1 MTRPNL
7 FTFATSELS
16 QDAFL
21 GWLLTWADPSYRD
34 ADEPLHEAGVA
45 LLCRLLAAAG
55 LPAPADCRAVKVKRQ
70 HERIDLLV
78 LVNSDLALVIED
90 KTHTEDAAGKLLGY
104 LASARDEFAGRA
116 VGGVY
121 LKTGDQGWYGEID
134 RAGYG
139 RFGRR
144 ELLDALRHGKELG
157 VSNDIY
163 DDFLDHL
170 QAMEDAVQAYRTRP
184 VSSWDGC
191 CWVGFFSELQERM
204 GDGRWQ
210 EVFPPGQP
218 GFMAMLWHWRGG
230 KFLQLE
236 EERLA
241 FKIEVT
247 DKARQKADRQAWRDA
262 VVAAAASAGL
272 PVQPTPSRQGTWM
285 TVARL
290 DAADYRVAGEGGLI
304 DVARTIETLRKA
316 EAIMDAA
323 LAGLPAAA
331 AGPPTAG

>member
-7 FTFATSELS
+7 FAFATSELS

-21 GWLLTWADPSYRD
+21 GWLLSWADLACRQED
-34 ADEPLHEAGVA
+34 GPLHLAGA
-45 LLCRLLAAAG
+45 ELLGRLLAAAG
-55 LPAPADCRAVKVKRQ
+55 LPRPAEYRSVKVERQ

-78 LVNSDLALVIED
+78 LVNDDLALVIED
-90 KTHTEDAAGKLLGY
+90 KTHTEDHAAKLLAY

-134 RAGYG
+134 KAGYG
-139 RFGRR
+139 RLGRR
-144 ELLDALRHGKELG
+144 ELLEALRRGLEVK
-157 VSNDIY
+157 VRNDIY
-163 DDFLDHL
+163 DDFLAHL

-184 VSSWDGC
+184 LGSWDRC
-191 CWVGFFSELQERM
+191 CWVGFFTELQELM
-204 GDGRWQ
+204 GEGRWQ
-210 EVFPPGQP
+210 EVFPPGQA
-218 GFMAMLWHWRGG
+218 GFMAMLWHWRDG

-236 EERLA
+236 QERLA

-262 VVAAAASAGL
+262 VLSAAAAAGL
-272 PVQPTPSRQGTWM
+272 PVQATPSRQGTWM

-290 DAADYRVAGEGGLI
+290 DAADYRVEGEGGVI
-304 DVARTIETLRKA
+304 DVARTIEAIRKA
-316 EAIMDAA
+316 EAVMDAA
-323 LAGLPAAA
+323 MAGLPAAVA
-331 AGPPTAG
+331 EPPD